1 VAGHAGSRLHGLA
14 GEVVAVIAPHTE
26 ADPVALHLHYL
37 TSFGSAVGRGPYYQV
52 EATPH
57 FGNLFLAT
65 IGRTS
70 RARKGTGADWVYR
83 IFEIADPDWAHD
95 CVHSGMSSGEGMI
108 TPIRDPVYVMKKGVE
123 EEVDPGVAD
132 KRMLLDEREFSQV
145 LRVMRR
151 EGNVVS
157 RMVRD
162 AWDCREVIGTLTK
175 HNRTKATKAYISI
188 IGHITADELRNL
200 LDQTEM
206 LNGFAN
212 RFLLACVRRGKLLPH
227 GGAPSEEI
235 VTKLGLKTLQA
246 IEAARPLGRVTMTPE
261 AAGFWEEVYPALSK
275 DQPGL
280 LGAITARAEAQT
292 IRLALIYALLDSSA
306 QIERVH
312 LDGALAVWAFCE
324 SSARYVFGD
333 LVGETLADEILRML
347 RQVGSNGMSR
357 ADLYQMFYPAQSNN
371 KIGAALGRLL
381 IAGKACREGQKT
393 ARGFTREMWFAT

>member
-1 VAGHAGSRLHGLA
+1 
-14 GEVVAVIAPHTE
+14 
-26 ADPVALHLHYL
+26 
-37 TSFGSAVGRGPYYQV
+37 
-52 EATPH
+52 
-57 FGNLFLAT
+57 
-65 IGRTS
+65 
-70 RARKGTGADWVYR
+70 
-83 IFEIADPDWAHD
+83 
-95 CVHSGMSSGEGMI
+95 MI
-108 TPIRDPVYVMKKGVE
+108 TPIRDPVYVMKKGVL
-123 EEVDPGVAD
+123 EEVDAGVED

-227 GGAPSEEI
+227 GGAPSADLI
-235 VTKLGLKTLQA
+235 TNLGLKTLQA
-246 IEAARPLGRVTMTPE
+246 VEAARPIERVTMTPE
-261 AAGFWEEVYPALSK
+261 AAGCWEDIYPTLSK

-312 LDGALAVWAFCE
+312 LDAALAVWAFCE

-381 IAGKACREGQKT
+381 IAGKARREGQKM